1 LKLKK
6 LKKSKWPSTPHERLA
21 AKLIRLK
28 KEVRK
33 LEKEYKE
40 GKVDE

>member
-1 LKLKK
+1 
-6 LKKSKWPSTPHERLA
+6 LA